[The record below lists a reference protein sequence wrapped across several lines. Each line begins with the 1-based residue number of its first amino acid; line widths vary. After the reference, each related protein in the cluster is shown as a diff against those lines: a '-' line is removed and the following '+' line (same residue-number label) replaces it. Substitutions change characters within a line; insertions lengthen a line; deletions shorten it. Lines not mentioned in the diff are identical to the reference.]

1 MKNLLI
7 LLAIPMLFISCVRD
21 NDEDNNT
28 GETVNLDL
36 DLSLSFTLEKT
47 GEANKGAGIT
57 NKFSEFNHIFKD
69 EVDLVFTSTTTDFT
83 TTLTITPNDLSNTPT
98 LVIPY
103 WTYSWSI
110 DKETF
115 DYENDDYFKSYLSIF
130 GSGQVEIYSS
140 EVSLNLIVD
149 TNYSLVTVEK
159 ENVTSAKLILDTPL
173 ENDLVLRGNYYYLYA
188 FSFPEEYSS
197 ILQNRGYILEV
208 EESVYNTS
216 ISVNVGENQTFYP
229 KTHYNYILAFSD
241 LDVNSITLKTAAFE
255 QIDYYLQPTGTASS
269 TCSLSLSPYQSQSYL
284 TQTVSVTS
292 SIQTVTFSTSTTCS
306 ETINYSVS
314 GLPDGVSMDIIELT
328 YPRISGTV
336 SSSVSSGTYNYT
348 ITAFNSTSSSTAT
361 VSATATG
368 TIIVTNTN
376 SETTAGI
383 GVGDDEFEVTTFISN
398 IGTDYQMTYSNG
410 YLYTQS
416 DNSTIKK
423 ISVATKSSTIIATS
437 FVNGC
442 SGNGYSGLECRLTSD
457 AIAVDN
463 DGNVYV
469 HPLDVNLNPSQSL
482 LKKITP
488 DGVVSILAGGDQGFA
503 DGSGTSAKFQWSVC
517 MIIGPDG
524 NIYSTDSGRI
534 RKITPS
540 GEVSTYLEDT
550 NNESFRSIVFD
561 SNGNLFISTYS
572 TSRILKLTTDG
583 VLSVFAGG
591 SDGYKDGN
599 GTNAMFYKPS
609 KMVIDSNDNLYVADS
624 YCRIRKITPSAY
636 VTTIAGPIKQKD
648 NGMSECDYIDDFGN
662 DARFSWSSS
671 VSVSLAIDSSDNLYI
686 GERDNS
692 RIRKISL

>member
-7 LLAIPMLFISCVRD
+7 LLAIPLFFISCVRD
-21 NDEDNNT
+21 NDEDNKI
-28 GETVNLDL
+28 GETVSLNLELDL
-36 DLSLSFTLEKT
+36 NLSLKKSDET
-47 GEANKGAGIT
+47 NKGVGLT
-57 NKFSEFNHIFKD
+57 NKFSEFEHIFKD
-69 EVDLVFTSTTTDFT
+69 EVDLVFTSTTTTFS

-103 WTYSWSI
+103 GTYSWSI
-110 DKETF
+110 LDNEQ
-115 DYENDDYFKSYLSIF
+115 DGNVDYFLRSYLPIYGN
-130 GSGQVEIYSS
+130 GSVEIYSS
-140 EVSLNLIVD
+140 EVSIDLLVD
-149 TNYSLVTVEK
+149 TNFGLVTVEK
-159 ENVTSAKLILDTPL
+159 ENISSAKISLGDWEKNLILEGD
-173 ENDLVLRGNYYYLYA
+173 YFYLYA
-188 FSFPEEYSS
+188 LQSDGYQLS
-197 ILQNRGYILEV
+197 ID
-208 EESVYNTS
+208 ESVYNTTITRYIDS
-216 ISVNVGENQTFYP
+216 PNILYA

-241 LDVNSITLKTAAFE
+241 VDVNSISIKSSPFTQYDF
-255 QIDYYLQPTGTASS
+255 YLQPTATLSS

-284 TQTVSVTS
+284 TQTVSATS

-336 SSSVSSGTYNYT
+336 SSSVSSGTYNFT